1 MVSRMMLTGNFP
13 SYKKKLSEDP
23 SPLSQKT
30 GNGLK
35 WVLEPIRS
43 ETPAQYSRVH
53 KKGGTYEFA

>member
-1 MVSRMMLTGNFP
+1 MLTGNFP